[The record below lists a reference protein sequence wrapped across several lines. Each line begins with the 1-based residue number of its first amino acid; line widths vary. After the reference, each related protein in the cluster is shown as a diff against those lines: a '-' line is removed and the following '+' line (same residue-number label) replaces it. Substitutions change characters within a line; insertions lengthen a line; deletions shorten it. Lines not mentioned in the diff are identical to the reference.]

1 MMTLCATPRH
11 RTPFSPACA
20 SAAPTRPPISACD
33 EDEGRPSHQVI
44 RFQVIAPSNAARSVW
59 FVTWPRSMMPF
70 PTVFAT
76 AVVTKAP
83 ARFAT
88 AAIRTASRGDSARVE
103 TDVATAFAVS
113 WNPFVKSN
121 ASATT
126 MTTTRRIIRDL
137 RGDTRRRSPVLDE
150 DRLED
155 VGGGLAGVDR
165 LLELFVDVLPADDR
179 QRVGARP
186 EELGDRL
193 AVQPVALV
201 LQLTNRDELLLR
213 VPEAFEETD
222 RFVQARGRTVD
233 HLGLFL
239 RSAGNLAHLVGVDVV
254 GSFVDV
260 VAHVVD
266 CRREAI

>member
-70 PTVFAT
+70 PTVFAA

-113 WNPFVKSN
+113 WKPFVKSN
-121 ASATT
+121 ARATT
-126 MTTTRRIIRDL
+126 IVTTSSVTQ
-137 RGDTRRRSPVLDE
+137 RSPVLDE
-150 DRLED
+150 NCFED
-155 VGGGLAGVDR
+155 VRGGLAGVDR
-165 LLELFVDVLPADDR
+165 LLELLVDVLPTDDR
-179 QRVGARP
+179 QRVSAGA
-186 EELGDRL
+186 EEVRDRL
-193 AVQPVALV
+193 AV
-201 LQLTNRDELLLR
+201 
-213 VPEAFEETD
+213 
-222 RFVQARGRTVD
+222 
-233 HLGLFL
+233 
-239 RSAGNLAHLVGVDVV
+239 
-254 GSFVDV
+254 
-260 VAHVVD
+260 
-266 CRREAI
+266 